1 MWSLVGV
8 MATDKPRFR
17 IKSHF
22 WHLNKCP
29 PPHHETKTMSPL
41 ERRDGRISTFFLYYH
56 DN

>member
-41 ERRDGRISTFFLYYH
+41 ERGDGRISTFFWYYH